1 MFIYVYF
8 DKKVNF
14 IILNNIC
21 IYYYNCYG
29 NKKIKK
35 RAEIELNQIYDLHIF
50 FIRYLRDIVIKQ
62 IIEKSLSKYSIS
74 NSFMIGCIPL
84 SLKKGKRKIGYKSH
98 LTLSIPVSNYHY

>member
-35 RAEIELNQIYDLHIF
+35 RAEIELN
-50 FIRYLRDIVIKQ
+50 
-62 IIEKSLSKYSIS
+62 
-74 NSFMIGCIPL
+74 
-84 SLKKGKRKIGYKSH
+84 
-98 LTLSIPVSNYHY
+98 